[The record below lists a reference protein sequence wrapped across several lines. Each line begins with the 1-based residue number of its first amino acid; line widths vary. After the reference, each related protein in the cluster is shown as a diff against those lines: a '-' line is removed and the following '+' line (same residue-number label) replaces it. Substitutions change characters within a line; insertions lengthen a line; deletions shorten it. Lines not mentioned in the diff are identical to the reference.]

1 MDSVPA
7 ASELGHRDVN
17 LEGFLEYPLEY
28 HPGLCAA
35 YCLPKMG
42 QIVACMT

>member
-7 ASELGHRDVN
+7 ASELGHRDMN
-17 LEGFLEYPLEY
+17 LEGFLEYHLD